1 MKLTKSQRL
10 FIKAGEAQAEI
21 DYWKWVDQGSFM
33 DDNGPEC
40 SEPIAIRKKLRKK
53 FIREALEAYETEK
66 LVAQANAY
74 ERGFCAGRRINNTTK
89 TQHT

>member
-1 MKLTKSQRL
+1 MKLTKAQRL
-10 FIKAGEAQAEI
+10 FIKAGIEMCEYA
-21 DYWKWVDQGSFM
+21 YYKWVDTC
-33 DDNGPEC
+33 DNCDVSCDIVEH
-40 SEPIAIRKKLRKK
+40 RKKYKQI
-53 FIREALEAYETEK
+53 IREALESYETEK